1 MCVRF
6 VDEAVIHLEGY
17 GQEKGEQLLYIDEK
31 STLQLWGTAMPTDHE
46 NEQSIVTL

>member
-17 GQEKGEQLLYIDEK
+17 GQEKGEQLQYIDEK
-31 STLQLWGTAMPTDHE
+31 STLQLWETASEMHANRP
-46 NEQSIVTL
+46 